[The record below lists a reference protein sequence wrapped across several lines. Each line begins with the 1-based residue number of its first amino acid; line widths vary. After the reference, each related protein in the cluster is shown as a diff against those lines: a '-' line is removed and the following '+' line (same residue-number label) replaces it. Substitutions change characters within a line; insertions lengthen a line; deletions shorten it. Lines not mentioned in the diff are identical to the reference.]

1 MTENMDLDEKIGLLV
16 RSVRKDI
23 PAGLEEK
30 IREAASSL
38 RPASVARPERQRR
51 MWLPVVTGAAA
62 AAVVLAMM
70 FGGPFLP
77 KRAGSKISEIRT
89 QFELVDKNITIVFIQ
104 KPDFKLNLEE

>member
-1 MTENMDLDEKIGLLV
+1 MAEKKDLDEKIGLLV
-16 RSVRKDI
+16 RSVRKDP

-30 IREAASSL
+30 IREAASL
-38 RPASVARPERQRR
+38 RPASASRPERLRQI
-51 MWLPVVTGAAA
+51 WLPVVTGAAA

-77 KRAGSKISEIRT
+77 KRAGSQISEIRT

-104 KPDFKLNLEE
+104 KPDFKFNLEE

>member
-1 MTENMDLDEKIGLLV
+1 MAKKMDLDEKIGLLV

-30 IREAASSL
+30 IREAASL
-38 RPASVARPERQRR
+38 RPASVARPERQRQ
-51 MWLPVVTGAAA
+51 MWLPVMTGAAA

-77 KRAGSKISEIRT
+77 KREDSQISEIRT
-89 QFELVDKNITIVFIQ
+89 QFELVDKNITIIFIQ
-104 KPDFKLNLEE
+104 KPGFKFNLEE